1 MPRKRTL
8 WDFSTHPLLLLF
20 IGSVIGSFLIPI
32 VSEKIGKKRVLQEA
46 RVKKAAEIVDNNI
59 KTLSQINSLITRLNM
74 FHDDNTRLKPS
85 PAQLSEQQEK
95 LRDDMNGRYLEF
107 EKTGWWWYR
116 NLNDEAVILE
126 IVPPSGS
133 QKLRDD
139 INAYAQNINDT
150 VSAFGDFW
158 HICLSKDYK
167 VEKDGK
173 VSQIKKEMD
182 TKLNS
187 LFNARIALV
196 NNLVQD
202 FKDSQ

>member
-8 WDFSTHPLLLLF
+8 WDFSTHPLLLLLV
-20 IGSVIGSFLIPI
+20 GSIVGSILIPI
-32 VSEKIGKKRVLQEA
+32 VSERIGKKRVLQEA
-46 RVKKAAEIVDNNI
+46 RIKKAAEIVDNNI
-59 KTLSQINSLITRLNM
+59 RTLSQINSLITRLNM
-74 FHDDNTRLKPS
+74 FHDDNVRLKPS
-85 PAQLSEQQEK
+85 PEK
-95 LRDDMNGRYLEF
+95 LGVFQDKLAEDMNSRYLEF

-126 IVPPSGS
+126 IVSASGS

-139 INAYAQNINDT
+139 INAYAQNINET

-158 HICLSKDYK
+158 HICLSKEYDFQ
-167 VEKDGK
+167 KDGMVFK
-173 VSQIKKEMD
+173 IKKEMD
-182 TKLNS
+182 AKLTA

-202 FKDSQ
+202 FKDAP